1 MRFHWPFCLLF
12 EGIER
17 CFVVQA
23 QATVE
28 SQAVSE
34 SFSKETLPIEIIQLL
49 AVLARIEARRQAKLR
64 AVRKEVG

>member
-17 CFVVQA
+17 CFVVQV
-23 QATVE
+23 QVKVQ
-28 SQAVSE
+28 SQVS
-34 SFSKETLPIEIIQLL
+34 SVVSSKEIFPVEIIQLL

-64 AVRKEVG
+64 AGRKEVG